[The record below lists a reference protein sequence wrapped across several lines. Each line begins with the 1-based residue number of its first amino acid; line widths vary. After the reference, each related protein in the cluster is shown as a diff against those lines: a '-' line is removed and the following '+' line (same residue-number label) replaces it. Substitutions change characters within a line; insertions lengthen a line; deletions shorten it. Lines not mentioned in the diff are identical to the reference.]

1 MLDVELSYH
10 AKQRMIERDISQLQI
25 LQALTPP
32 TDIKPGKGEKF
43 IAKKNGVRVVYV
55 VTQSKIKVVTVT
67 RT

>member
-1 MLDVELSYH
+1 
-10 AKQRMIERDISQLQI
+10 MIERDISQLQI